1 MTLCAICP
9 KAWKIISNGIDSR
22 YENAFDEGK
31 KVLEKYDCMWFE
43 NFYEDKEDLCSYE
56 FEQTPRI
63 STYLYA
69 VCAGP
74 YTFFEDFDASYI
86 PQRVFVRQSLVKN
99 LR

>member
-1 MTLCAICP
+1 
-9 KAWKIISNGIDSR
+9 
-22 YENAFDEGK
+22 
-31 KVLEKYDCMWFE
+31 MWFE

-86 PQRVFVRQSLVKN
+86 P
-99 LR
+99 